1 MTEPLG
7 DPTTGNLALGGRHDH
22 STTPHPEEVYSQV
35 YKIWKY

>member
-22 STTPHPEEVYSQV
+22 STPHPEEVYSQV